1 MPTEKTAPQT
11 PTLPESDAVQPQ
23 DLNPLL
29 DVMSHEFRYA
39 MVPLDAIFVD
49 GEKPDE
55 ASVTALAND
64 VLHTGLRHPICII
77 LNDIDGH
84 PAQYKIVTG
93 RTRYAAFL
101 QLGREMIP
109 AQIWTL
115 DPNDQPFQCTSSIRF
130 SWPLFSQ

>member
-55 ASVTALAND
+55 ASVTALADD

-77 LNDIDGH
+77 LNDID
-84 PAQYKIVTG
+84 AVIL
-93 RTRYAAFL
+93 R
-101 QLGREMIP
+101 
-109 AQIWTL
+109 
-115 DPNDQPFQCTSSIRF
+115 SIRSSQGERAMPPF
-130 SWPLFSQ
+130 SNSAGR